1 MLHEYI
7 NVNNH
12 NLIDANL
19 KRKDVSFEFH
29 GIAPIDITT
38 RNPPI
43 IRYSCGN
50 ISLDI
55 KEIEARNL
63 VESWSDQ
70 NYVARVIN
78 YILDDNTKDQIRIRT
93 ERTERKKKEER
104 EFINS
109 NKDKMYFT
117 LDNKVYYIKKK
128 DFELNLR
135 FNRWLDSKERA
146 EGITFDNYKDGR
158 E

>member
-7 NVNNH
+7 NIVSLNIINAH
-12 NLIDANL
+12 I
-19 KRKDVSFEFH
+19 KRKDITLHFH
-29 GIAPIDITT
+29 GIAPIEITDV
-38 RNPPI
+38 RRPPI
-43 IRYSCGN
+43 IRYSCDS

-55 KEIEARNL
+55 KEIEARDL
-63 VESWSDQ
+63 VESWSEQ

-93 ERTERKKKEER
+93 ERTEREKKEER

-146 EGITFDNYKDGR
+146 EGISFDNYKDGK
-158 E
+158 